1 MNFCARIVH
10 GARPR
15 LSKLMSTL
23 PAELRVDVTHHDDA
37 LRVNEQEFINI
48 KEVVNMMKAH
58 QCLKIEIHDET
69 LEVMTDASIH

>member
-15 LSKLMSTL
+15 LSNLMSTL

-37 LRVNEQEFINI
+37 LRITE
-48 KEVVNMMKAH
+48 
-58 QCLKIEIHDET
+58 
-69 LEVMTDASIH
+69 